1 MCVLDSN
8 NPEAGS
14 HLIQC
19 SSVSGFENLFC
30 DEYSFLFSK
39 KLFAKM
45 NTKLWK
51 WRQKICHEYAS
62 TTEIDTHIVE
72 PKLMSNLRLD
82 VMTY

>member
-1 MCVLDSN
+1 
-8 NPEAGS
+8 
-14 HLIQC
+14 
-19 SSVSGFENLFC
+19 
-30 DEYSFLFSK
+30 
-39 KLFAKM
+39 M